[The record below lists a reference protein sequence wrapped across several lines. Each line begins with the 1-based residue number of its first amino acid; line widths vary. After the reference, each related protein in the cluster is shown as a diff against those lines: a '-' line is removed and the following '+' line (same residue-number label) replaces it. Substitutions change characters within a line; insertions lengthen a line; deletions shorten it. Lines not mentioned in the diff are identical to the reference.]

1 MVLHPEFR
9 RGALEMASPV
19 LGMAAWGLVT
29 GVAMVKSGLTV
40 AQALGMTLFVFAG
53 SAQLASLPL
62 IAAGAPLWVI
72 LVTAF
77 CVNLRFVIFS
87 AAWRPYFIHLPRA
100 ERIGMMYVAGDV
112 TYVNFLR
119 RYPGGQPAE
128 GQREYF
134 WGAVAVNW
142 CAWQSASI
150 LGILLADR
158 VPTQWGL
165 GFAGVLALI
174 GLAWSLTTER
184 VLLVV
189 MAVAA
194 AVSVATYHLPLRLHI
209 VCAIVVAGAV
219 GWWLDAR
226 KGARHG

>member
-1 MVLHPEFR
+1 LKTLVNHPEFR
-9 RGALEMASPV
+9 RGAREMASPV

-87 AAWRPYFIHLPRA
+87 AAWRPYFQHLSRF
-100 ERIGMMYVAGDV
+100 RRTRRLYIAGDV
-112 TYVNFLR
+112 TYVNFMR
-119 RYPGGQPAE
+119 RFPEPKPGE

-134 WGAVAVNW
+134 WGALAVNW
-142 CAWQSASI
+142 FGWQIASVI
-150 LGILLADR
+150 GILAADR
-158 VPTQWGL
+158 VPTHWGI

-174 GLAWSLTTER
+174 GLAWSLCSER
-184 VLLVV
+184 VLVVV
-189 MAVAA
+189 MVVAA
-194 AVSVATYHLPLRLHI
+194 IVSVATYHLPLRLHI
-209 VCAIVVAGAV
+209 VCAIGVAGAV
-219 GWWLDAR
+219 GWWLDR
-226 KGARHG
+226 KRHV

>member
-1 MVLHPEFR
+1 
-9 RGALEMASPV
+9 MASPV

-87 AAWRPYFIHLPRA
+87 AAWRPYFAHLSRF
-100 ERIGMMYVAGDV
+100 RRLRRLYIAGDV
-112 TYVNFLR
+112 TYVNFMR
-119 RYPGGQPAE
+119 RFPDPRPAE

-134 WGAVAVNW
+134 WGALCVNW
-142 CAWQSASI
+142 LGWQVASVI
-150 LGILLADR
+150 GILAADR
-158 VPTQWGL
+158 VPTHWGL

-184 VLLVV
+184 VLLIV

-219 GWWLDAR
+219 GWWLDR
-226 KGARHG
+226 RRTGHV